1 MCYKRLDDECLQLP
15 FRSTD
20 LKVHQRQGMYFVYEY
35 GRTKTW
41 KSIATTELVVV

>member
-20 LKVHQRQGMYFVYEY
+20 LKDIKDKECISCTNMAEPKHGNPLPQLS
-35 GRTKTW
+35 W
-41 KSIATTELVVV
+41 